1 MSKPKVGLQLI
12 VYGPR
17 PRTDLEGVFAEVASA
32 GYVGV
37 EAGNLFKQAEPKK
50 IKELFAKNG
59 LQLTGTH
66 GGYNEVASEA
76 SLEENI
82 AYLLEMKSRYLI
94 CSGVA
99 PGQGIAAYETAA
111 ETFNK
116 VGERCKKD
124 GLIFCYHNHAGE
136 FQSFNGV
143 KGMHRLCELTDPKL
157 MQLCIDVYWVHIG
170 GESPAEF
177 IKRYSSRAPYYH
189 FKDGGK
195 GYFIELGQGEVD
207 LKAAFKAALDT
218 NPDWIVCEQDRTDKE
233 PKQSIIESR
242 QYLKELGI

>member
-1 MSKPKVGLQLI
+1 MGKPKVGLQLI

-17 PRTDLEGVFAEVASA
+17 SQSDLGGVLAEAASA
-32 GYVGV
+32 GYVGI
-37 EAGNLFKQAEPKK
+37 EAGNLFKQAEPEQV
-50 IKELFAKNG
+50 KELFVQNG
-59 LQLTGTH
+59 LQLTGAH

-82 AYLLEMKSRYLI
+82 AYLLEMNARYLI

-99 PGQGIAAYETAA
+99 PGEGIAAYETAA

-136 FQSFNGV
+136 FQSFDGV
-143 KGMHRLCELTDPKL
+143 KGMHRLCELADPEL

-170 GESPAEF
+170 GEAPAEF
-177 IKRYSSRAPYYH
+177 TQRYASRAPYYH

-207 LKAAFKAALDT
+207 LKAALKAALDT
-218 NPDWIVCEQDRTDKE
+218 GPDWIVCEQDRTNKE

-242 QYLKELGI
+242 QYLQELGL